1 MTERYEKALA
11 FATLKHEGQT
21 RKEGI
26 PYITHPMAVAQM
38 LAQQGYNEEY
48 QLAGLFHDLLEDT
61 DANEAEIIAL
71 AGQNVLEAVKL
82 VTKEKGYNMADYMA
96 KILENPMAKAVKI
109 ADRLHNLRC
118 AVNANEAFR
127 RRYIMESIEWYVS
140 LSDDIK
146 TAVIDLNNILE
157 IPFTEEELWQRKM
170 KDL

>member
-1 MTERYEKALA
+1 MTERYENALA

-26 PYITHPMAVAQM
+26 PYITHPVAVAQM
-38 LAQQGYNEEY
+38 LAQQGYSEEY

-61 DANEAEIIAL
+61 DASEAEIIAL
-71 AGQNVLEAVKL
+71 AGENALEAVKL

-118 AVNANEAFR
+118 APAASVEFR
-127 RRYIMESIEWYVS
+127 RKYIAETKAWYMDFCPEIEQA
-140 LSDDIK
+140 L
-146 TAVIDLNNILE
+146 AELE
-157 IPFTEEELWQRKM
+157 ATII
-170 KDL
+170 

>member
-11 FATLKHEGQT
+11 FATLNHEGQI

-26 PYITHPMAVAQM
+26 PYITHPVAVAQM
-38 LAQQGYNEEY
+38 LAQQGYDEEY

-61 DANEAEIIAL
+61 DATEDEIITL
-71 AGQNVLEAVKL
+71 AGENVLTAVKL
-82 VTKEKGYNMADYMA
+82 VTKTKGYNMADYMA

-127 RRYIMESIEWYVS
+127 RRYIMESIQWYVS
-140 LSDDIK
+140 LSDEIK
-146 TAVIDLNNILE
+146 TAVIDLNNTLE
-157 IPFTEEELWQRKM
+157 IPFTEEELWQRKT

>member
-61 DANEAEIIAL
+61 DATEDEIITL
-71 AGQNVLEAVKL
+71 AGENVLTAVKL
-82 VTKEKGYNMADYMA
+82 VTKTKGYNMADYMV

-127 RRYIMESIEWYVS
+127 RKYIMESIQWYVG
-140 LSDDIK
+140 LSDEIK
-146 TAVIDLNNILE
+146 TAVIDLNNTLE
-157 IPFTEEELWQRKM
+157 IPFTEEELWQKKM

>member
-38 LAQQGYNEEY
+38 LVQQRYSEEY

-61 DANEAEIIAL
+61 DATEGEIIAL
-71 AGQNVLEAVKL
+71 AGENVLEAVKL
-82 VTKEKGYNMADYMA
+82 VTKTKGYNMADYMA

-140 LSDDIK
+140 LSDEIK
-146 TAVIDLNNILE
+146 TAVIDLNNTLD

>member
-61 DANEAEIIAL
+61 DATEDEIIAL

-96 KILENPMAKAVKI
+96 NILENPMAKAVKI

-127 RRYIMESIEWYVS
+127 RRYIMESIQWFVS
-140 LSDDIK
+140 LSDEIK
-146 TAVIDLNNILE
+146 TAVIDLNNTLE
-157 IPFTEEELWQRKM
+157 IPFTEEELWQRKT

>member
-26 PYITHPMAVAQM
+26 PYITHPVAVAQM
-38 LAQQGYNEEY
+38 LAQQGYDEEY

-61 DANEAEIIAL
+61 DATEDEIIAL

-127 RRYIMESIEWYVS
+127 RRYIMESIQWFVS
-140 LSDDIK
+140 LSNEIK
-146 TAVIDLNNILE
+146 KAVIDLNNTLE
-157 IPFTEEELWQRKM
+157 IPFTEEELWQRKT

>member
-38 LAQQGYNEEY
+38 LAQQGYDEEY

-61 DANEAEIIAL
+61 DATEGEIIAL
-71 AGQNVLEAVKL
+71 AGENVLEAVKL
-82 VTKEKGYNMADYMA
+82 VTKTKGYNMADYMA

-127 RRYIMESIEWYVS
+127 RKYIMESIQWYVS
-140 LSDDIK
+140 LSDEIK
-146 TAVIDLNNILE
+146 TAVIDLNNTLE
-157 IPFTEEELWQRKM
+157 IPFTEEELWQRKT

>member
-26 PYITHPMAVAQM
+26 PYITHPVAVAQM
-38 LAQQGYNEEY
+38 LEQQGYSEEY

-61 DANEAEIIAL
+61 DATEDEIIAL

-82 VTKEKGYNMADYMA
+82 VTKEKGYDMADYMA
-96 KILENPMAKAVKI
+96 NILENPMAKAVKI

-127 RRYIMESIEWYVS
+127 RRYIMESIQWYVS
-140 LSDDIK
+140 LSDEIK
-146 TAVIDLNNILE
+146 TAVIDLNNTLD

>member
-61 DANEAEIIAL
+61 DATEDEIIAL

-82 VTKEKGYNMADYMA
+82 VTKEKCYNMADYMA
-96 KILENPMAKAVKI
+96 NILENPMAKAVKI

-127 RRYIMESIEWYVS
+127 RRYIMESIQWFVS
-140 LSDDIK
+140 LSDEIK
-146 TAVIDLNNILE
+146 TAVIDLNNTLE
-157 IPFTEEELWQRKM
+157 IPFTEEELWQRKT